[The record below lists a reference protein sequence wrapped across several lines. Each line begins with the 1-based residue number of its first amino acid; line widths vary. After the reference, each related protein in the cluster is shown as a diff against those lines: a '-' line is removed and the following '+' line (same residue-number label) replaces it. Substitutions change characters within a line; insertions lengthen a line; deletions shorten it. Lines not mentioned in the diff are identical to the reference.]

1 MSGGAAAHNFGTGS
15 SDRALPLQLLPAA
28 AITEMMSRHAYAAL
42 LLVAL
47 LNSKTSSFTPERHHG
62 KRAPWANS
70 HRRLCLDASSIQRN
84 SPSWTEG
91 KKSEL
96 PRDQRDEIDALV
108 ARRADARADGDYR
121 LADSIR
127 SQIEACTEQTISPDY
142 QIELKDIPRK
152 DGGGSTWTIVPQ
164 LKESIE
170 RSERGDSVLQLSHI
184 ALGLA
189 IVSAEKDVALDGQV
203 LDDIVIRALARIE
216 RTGAAELRGRKAADA
231 AFWFALSGVSSPN
244 AVELF
249 DSLTQIAIDE
259 LERFGNKPSC
269 RAKDVLHIV
278 ERLYATGIT
287 GDPSKQLSNIA
298 AKCLIGKDFRG
309 QNTSTKTGVVELLQR
324 NEFDLH
330 CDKPL
335 LWLWRFSIRQKKQRS
350 FLRGATQSYER
361 YIRGDK
367 NQSDLGITSGD
378 GERREEEKYNWSELF
393 VDQTRPLVVDIGC
406 GYGVSL
412 HGLATLKEQDLALSS
427 RDDLD
432 IEWGKC
438 NYLGIDLSRT
448 AIGFANSLSS
458 RWGISGRLAYV
469 VGSAEDVLQALLA
482 YPGNVCLATI
492 QFPTPFKLQKAS
504 YKDTTSESNAEEAKA
519 KGNAQL
525 PKHPYADFMVTSNLL
540 HITKE
545 VLSASRG
552 RLILQSNVEDVAVF
566 MRHLAE
572 ESGFSVVPVSNAITS
587 FDEVKARVP
596 QRTKEYIKMGGNRK
610 RALGEGWAGEALLP
624 RRGAT
629 ETEVAC
635 LLDTTPI
642 HRCLLRVRNK

>member
-1 MSGGAAAHNFGTGS
+1 LSRRPTGSFASAAAV
-15 SDRALPLQLLPAA
+15 A
-28 AITEMMSRHAYAAL
+28 AITEMMSRHAYAAVL
-42 LLVAL
+42 FVAL
-47 LNSKTSSFTPERHHG
+47 LNSKTSSFTPERHAG

-70 HRRLCLDASSIQRN
+70 RRRLCLDASSIQRN
-84 SPSWTEG
+84 SPSWKEG

-108 ARRADARADGDYR
+108 ARRADARASGDYR

-127 SQIEACTEQTISPDY
+127 SQIEACTERIISPGY

-152 DGGGSTWTIVPQ
+152 DGGGSNVVPQ

-170 RSERGDSVLQLSHI
+170 RSERGASVLQLSHI
-184 ALGLA
+184 ALGHA

-203 LDDIVIRALARIE
+203 LDDIVIQALARIE
-216 RTGAAELRGRKAADA
+216 TTGAAELRGRKAADA
-231 AFWFALSGVSSPN
+231 AFWFALSGASSPN

-249 DSLTQIAIDE
+249 DSLTRIAIDE

-269 RAKDVLHIV
+269 RAKDVMHIA

-309 QNTSTKTGVVELLQR
+309 QNTSTKTGVIELLQR

-361 YIRGDK
+361 YRRGDK

-378 GERREEEKYNWSELF
+378 DEKKREEENYNWSELF

-412 HGLATLKEQDLALSS
+412 HGLATLKEQDLARSS
-427 RDDLD
+427 KDELD
-432 IEWGKC
+432 IEWDKC

-482 YPGNVCLATI
+482 TYPGNICLAMI

-504 YKDTTSESNAEEAKA
+504 YKDTASESNAEEAKA

-635 LLDTTPI
+635 FLDTTPI
-642 HRCLLRVRNK
+642 HRCLLRVRDK